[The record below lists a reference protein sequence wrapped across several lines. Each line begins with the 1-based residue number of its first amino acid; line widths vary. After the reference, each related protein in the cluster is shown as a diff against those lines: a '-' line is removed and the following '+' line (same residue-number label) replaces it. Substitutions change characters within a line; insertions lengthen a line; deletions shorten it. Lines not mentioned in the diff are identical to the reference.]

1 MDLSNVNDIPV
12 FKDVTKM
19 SALEAFGDD
28 CVIDKLRKAMTPL
41 LATYQES
48 LDKANAEI
56 RSLKDTVANHQVTI
70 TKLTREIEDLH
81 IKIDDTNQRGKKLSV
96 GISGVPENTRREI
109 DDKIISSVI
118 NQEMASNPLVM
129 QGDLEVMQLE
139 GLTSSQA
146 ASDLEPSAPLIPSA
160 PPSHYDYPKVY
171 GRSAKGELDQEQHT
185 ISGKTPNWLQ
195 YWYYLL
201 ADEWKREQMTSLYP
215 NGCWPIS
222 LSPHG
227 VTRPKTLTPVS

>member
-28 CVIDKLRKAMTPL
+28 CVIDKL
-41 LATYQES
+41 
-48 LDKANAEI
+48 
-56 RSLKDTVANHQVTI
+56 DTVANHQVTT

-109 DDKIISSVI
+109 DDKISSVI

-129 QGDLEVMQLE
+129 QGDLEVMQLV